1 MADYELVLC
10 RPDGV
15 GERYRIPETGLRIG
29 RGVENEVVLSDKLA
43 SRRHARVFKEGN
55 ALNVQDLDSR
65 NGVEVNGYRVTKA
78 QIAEGDKIRI
88 GDAVFQ
94 LMRGAGPN
102 IEQSIISEEKA
113 RALHESILSEGGGG
127 RLAVLY
133 RAAKLLGSV
142 FDIDVLLQ
150 EILSLIFEALPSVR
164 RGFVILGAE
173 AEEAEIHASHSLER
187 GDQGPPLSRTLI
199 HHVFSKKSAMLT
211 IDAQDDSKID
221 LSKSIRDHQ
230 IHSAMCAPLRG
241 RNEALGAIYVDSG
254 TTPHCEF
261 TGEDLGLLTAI
272 ALVVGVAVENA
283 RLYKENVERERL
295 AAIGEATAG
304 LGHCVK
310 NILTGIRGG
319 SEFID
324 MAIREEDLKYL
335 KSGWPIMSRAVDRI
349 ETLVMNMLTFS
360 RERRPERSVTDIG
373 MLIRDVFAGLQGRA
387 EKAKVVLD
395 ATGLQPGRIDVDPKE
410 IFRVIQNLTLN
421 AIEACEKKGG
431 RISATCLYDTEG
443 CVFSISDTGEGIPA
457 HIVPKLSQA
466 FVSTKGSSGTGL
478 GLACTYKIV
487 HEHGG
492 SVAVETEVGKG
503 TTFTV
508 QLPHVGTQ
516 GRMTTPIIR

>member
-29 RGVENEVVLSDKLA
+29 RGTDNDVVLSDKLA
-43 SRRHARVFKEGN
+43 SRRHARVFREGN
-55 ALNVQDLDSR
+55 TLNIQDLDSR
-65 NGVEVNGYRVTKA
+65 NGVEVNGDRVTKA
-78 QIAEGDKIRI
+78 AITEGDKIRI
-88 GDAVFQ
+88 GDVVFQ
-94 LMRGAGPN
+94 LTRGAGSN
-102 IEQSIISEEKA
+102 IGQSVISEEKA

-133 RAAKLLGSV
+133 RAAKLLGTV

-150 EILSLIFEALPSVR
+150 EILALIFEALPVR
-164 RGFVILGAE
+164 RGFVILGSE
-173 AEEAEIHASHSLER
+173 GEEAEIHASYTLER

-211 IDAQDDSKID
+211 TDAQDDSRFD
-221 LSKSIRDHQ
+221 QAASIFGHQ
-230 IHSAMCAPLRG
+230 IHSAMCAPLPG
-241 RNEALGAIYVDSG
+241 RNEVVGAIYVDSG
-254 TTPHCEF
+254 TTPRPF

-283 RLYKENVERERL
+283 RLYRENVQRERL
-295 AAIGEATAG
+295 AAIGQATAG

-324 MAIREEDLKYL
+324 MAIREENLKYL
-335 KSGWPIMSRAVDRI
+335 KSGWPIMSRAIDRI
-349 ETLVMNMLTFS
+349 EMLVMNMLTFS
-360 RERRPERSVTDIG
+360 RDRQPERSITDIG
-373 MLIRDVFAGLQGRA
+373 MLIRDVFASLQGRA
-387 EKAKVVLD
+387 EKSKIELD
-395 ATGLQPGRIDVDPKE
+395 AANLQPGRIDVDPHE

-421 AIEACEKKGG
+421 AIEACERKGG
-431 RISATCLYDTEG
+431 RISATCFYDPEG
-443 CVFSISDTGEGIPA
+443 CTFSISDTGEGIPA

-492 SVAVETEVGKG
+492 SISVETEVGRG

-516 GRMTTPIIR
+516 GRITAQISR